1 MSEKKIIA
9 VVGATGSQGG
19 GLVSAILEDSGG
31 EFLARA
37 LTRDP
42 ASEKARALA
51 ARGAEVVQ
59 ADLDDEAS
67 LEEAFD
73 GAYGAFCVTN
83 FWEHFSP
90 SREQEQA
97 RNLAAAAG
105 AAGLEHVVWSTLDD
119 TREFVPLEDDR
130 MPTLQGEYKVPH
142 FDSKGSS
149 DAFFA
154 DAGAPTTYFLT
165 TFYWDNMIHFGM
177 QPQRDEDGTLAL
189 NLPMGDKKLAGI
201 AADDIGRAAYGV
213 FKAGDR
219 LVGER
224 VGVAGEHLT
233 GQEMAAALSDALGEP
248 VRYNAVPLDV
258 YRGLGFPGA
267 EDLGNMFQF
276 YQDFEDHFARSRPV
290 AGARALHPELQSFR
304 AWLEANK
311 DRIPVDPA

>member
-19 GLVSAILEDSGG
+19 GLVSAIMEDSGG
-31 EFLARA
+31 GFLARA
-37 LTRDP
+37 ITRDP

-51 ARGAEVVQ
+51 ARGVEVVP
-59 ADLDDEAS
+59 ADLDDESS

-73 GAYGAFCVTN
+73 GAYGAYCVTN

-90 SREQEQA
+90 AREREQA
-97 RNLAAAAG
+97 RNLATAAS
-105 AAGLEHVVWSTLDD
+105 AAGLEHVVWSTLED

-154 DAGAPTTYFLT
+154 KAGVPTTYFLT

-177 QPQRDEDGTLAL
+177 QPQRDEEGILAL
-189 NLPMGDKKLAGI
+189 NLPMGDKNLAGI

-213 FKAGDR
+213 FRAGDR
-219 LVGER
+219 LAGER
-224 VGVAGEHLT
+224 IGVAGEHLT
-233 GQEMAAALSDALGEP
+233 GQAMAAALSDALGEP

-267 EDLGNMFQF
+267 KDLGNMFQF

-290 AGARALHPELQSFR
+290 EGARALYPELQSFR

-311 DRIPVDPA
+311 DRIPLDPA